1 MQLELNGNKLDGNDL
16 NIIIKQC
23 PNLRKLKL
31 ENNNIIDI
39 TNLKK
44 LLGLNIKKINL
55 SGNPFIKDNP
65 DYKNKLFNIFL
76 SLISIDGT
84 DKEGNDIESTEY
96 EKSQN
101 IFEQI
106 ESKSNDENVDKDKKD
121 ENNES
126 KSLSED
132 FDYLEEEYEFNS
144 INDEEE
150 EEEDDSKENIDN
162 NDKKINNSEK

>member
-1 MQLELNGNKLDGNDL
+1 MQLELNENKLDGRDL

-31 ENNNIIDI
+31 ENNNITDI
-39 TNLKK
+39 KNLKN

-55 SGNPFIKDNP
+55 KGNPFIKDNP
-65 DYKNKLFNIFL
+65 DYKNKLFEIFL

-96 EKSQN
+96 ENSQN

-106 ESKSNDENVDKDKKD
+106 ESKSSDENIDNDKKN

-126 KSLSED
+126 KSLSGD
-132 FDYLEEEYEFNS
+132 NNYLEEEYEFNS
-144 INDEEE
+144 IKDEEE
-150 EEEDDSKENIDN
+150 EEEDDIDENIDKD
-162 NDKKINNSEK
+162 DKKNNQ

>member
-31 ENNNIIDI
+31 ENNNITDI
-39 TNLKK
+39 TNLKN

-65 DYKNKLFNIFL
+65 DYKNKLFDIFL

-121 ENNES
+121 ENNEN

-132 FDYLEEEYEFNS
+132 FNYLEEEYEFNS

-150 EEEDDSKENIDN
+150 GEEDDSKENIDN
-162 NDKKINNSEK
+162 NDKNINNSEK

>member
-1 MQLELNGNKLDGNDL
+1 MQLELNENKLDGRDL

-31 ENNNIIDI
+31 ENNNITDI
-39 TNLKK
+39 KNLKN

-55 SGNPFIKDNP
+55 KGNPFIKDNH
-65 DYKNKLFNIFL
+65 DYKNKLFEIFL

-96 EKSQN
+96 ENSQN

-106 ESKSNDENVDKDKKD
+106 ESKSSDENIDNDKKN
-121 ENNES
+121 ENNQS
-126 KSLSED
+126 KSLSCD
-132 FDYLEEEYEFNS
+132 NNYLEEEYEFNS
-144 INDEEE
+144 IKDEEE
-150 EEEDDSKENIDN
+150 EEEDDIDENIDKD
-162 NDKKINNSEK
+162 DKKNNQ

>member
-1 MQLELNGNKLDGNDL
+1 MQLELNENKLDGRDL

-31 ENNNIIDI
+31 ENNNITDI
-39 TNLKK
+39 KNLKN

-55 SGNPFIKDNP
+55 KGNPFIKDNP
-65 DYKNKLFNIFL
+65 DYKNKLFEIFL

-96 EKSQN
+96 ENSQN

-106 ESKSNDENVDKDKKD
+106 ESKSSDENIDNDKKN
-121 ENNES
+121 ENNQS
-126 KSLSED
+126 KSLSCD
-132 FDYLEEEYEFNS
+132 NNYLEEEYEFNS
-144 INDEEE
+144 IKDEEE
-150 EEEDDSKENIDN
+150 EEEDDIDEKIDKDDKRN
-162 NDKKINNSEK
+162 NQ

>member
-1 MQLELNGNKLDGNDL
+1 MKN
-16 NIIIKQC
+16 
-23 PNLRKLKL
+23 
-31 ENNNIIDI
+31 
-39 TNLKK
+39 

-65 DYKNKLFNIFL
+65 DYKNKLFDIFL

-106 ESKSNDENVDKDKKD
+106 ESKSNDENIDKDKKD

-132 FDYLEEEYEFNS
+132 FNYLEEEYEFNS

>member
-1 MQLELNGNKLDGNDL
+1 MQLELNENKLDGRDL

-31 ENNNIIDI
+31 ENNNITDI
-39 TNLKK
+39 KNLKN

-55 SGNPFIKDNP
+55 KGNPFIKDYP
-65 DYKNKLFNIFL
+65 DYKNKLFEIFL

-96 EKSQN
+96 ENSQN

-106 ESKSNDENVDKDKKD
+106 ESKSSDENIDNDKKN
-121 ENNES
+121 ENNQS
-126 KSLSED
+126 KSLSRD
-132 FDYLEEEYEFNS
+132 NNYLEEEYEFNS
-144 INDEEE
+144 IKDEEE
-150 EEEDDSKENIDN
+150 EEEDDIDENIDKD
-162 NDKKINNSEK
+162 DKKNNQ